1 MDPLASSRKADQNFN
16 GEGIISVNL
25 EFQLPRLAGST
36 YLNSAPLIWSFLHGS
51 RRTQVQLIDAVPAR
65 CAALLA
71 QGAVAAALV
80 PVIEYQRTTDV
91 LLVPDICVGSQGEV
105 RSVVLVSLRDDLKE
119 IRSVALDD
127 SSRTSATLIN
137 ILFREFIGHEPVWES
152 YSSPDLR
159 RTLNVNDGALI
170 IGDPA
175 MTFNR
180 AGLNVWDLASLWRQ
194 FTGLG
199 FVFAM
204 WMVRAQ
210 VRESLQAI
218 DFSGACDEGLSQLEQ
233 IAKEYASSLSLPASE
248 LELYLRQNISFR
260 MDASMRAGLDLYYEL
275 AQRHK
280 LIDAVKPL
288 KTLEP

>member
-1 MDPLASSRKADQNFN
+1 
-16 GEGIISVNL
+16 
-25 EFQLPRLAGST
+25 
-36 YLNSAPLIWSFLHGS
+36 
-51 RRTQVQLIDAVPAR
+51 VQLIDAVPAR

-71 QGAVAAALV
+71 QGAVGAALV

-91 LLVPDICVGSQGEV
+91 LLVPDICVGSQSEV

-119 IRSVALDD
+119 IRSVALDE
-127 SSRTSATLIN
+127 SSRTSATLIK
-137 ILFREFIGHEPVWES
+137 ILFREFVGHEPVWES
-152 YSSPDLR
+152 YSPDLR
-159 RTLNVNDGALI
+159 RMLNANDGALI

-175 MTFNR
+175 MTFDR
-180 AGLNVWDLASLWRQ
+180 ARLNVWDLASLWRE

-204 WMVRAQ
+204 WMVRAGM
-210 VRESLQAI
+210 RESLRAI
-218 DFSGACDEGLSQLEQ
+218 DFPGACDEGLSQLDQ

-260 MDASMRAGLDLYYEL
+260 MDASMRAGLDLYYDL
-275 AQRHK
+275 AWRHN

>member
-1 MDPLASSRKADQNFN
+1 M
-16 GEGIISVNL
+16 
-25 EFQLPRLAGST
+25 
-36 YLNSAPLIWSFLHGS
+36 
-51 RRTQVQLIDAVPAR
+51 QLIDAVPAR